1 MTVATKIL
9 IVENDRLVAR
19 DIRQQLM
26 RIGHNVLNVTGSGEE
41 ALVIA
46 HRERPDLVLMDIRL
60 DGEVDGVVAA
70 QQVRDQLGIPVVFLT
85 AHADD
90 ETIRRATRADPFG
103 YLLKPFEDSQLR
115 TVIEIALYKHRADRR
130 LFDSERR
137 YAVTLA
143 SIGEG
148 VIATDSASRITF
160 MNAIAEELT
169 GWKQSEG
176 LGQPLS
182 EVFRTVDE
190 DSGELIDNSASNA
203 APPDSV
209 VGQLKNT
216 ILLPRDGKAR
226 PISDCG
232 SPIVDDRG
240 ETTGV
245 VIVFRD
251 MTVRHQLEGA
261 LRSSMAELAR
271 ANRLTAL
278 GELSISIAHEVNQP
292 LMAIVTNAGTCLRW
306 LASDQP
312 NVQEARAAVERIV
325 RDGHRAGDVVAS
337 IRALAGKREAA
348 MEVVDLRRIIE
359 EVIALMRDDFRNNN
373 IKVTTDLQS
382 DARPILGDRVLLQQ
396 VMLNLITNA
405 AEAMSN
411 VDHSMRTLLISSRE
425 SPNLQ
430 VLTSVTDSGQGL
442 PSIDFGRVF
451 ESFFTTKAAG
461 IGVGLSI
468 CKSIVDLHNGII
480 WSEPSEPSGSR
491 FLFSIPIASQE
502 AKVGKGGDF
511 PTPHGCG

>member
-1 MTVATKIL
+1 MTLATKIL
-9 IVENDRLVAR
+9 VVEDDRLVAR
-19 DIRQQLM
+19 DIRQQLI
-26 RIGHNVLNVTGSGEE
+26 RIGHNVLKVTGSGEE

-60 DGEVDGVVAA
+60 DGQIDGIVAA

-90 ETIRRATRADPFG
+90 ETIRRATRAEPFG

-115 TVIEIALYKHRADRR
+115 TVIEIALYKHIADRR
-130 LFDSERR
+130 LFESERR

-148 VIATDSASRITF
+148 VIATDSALRITF

-176 LGQPLS
+176 VGRPLS
-182 EVFRTVDE
+182 EVFRIVDD
-190 DSGELIDNSASNA
+190 DSGKLIDNPASKA
-203 APPDSV
+203 APPDTV
-209 VGQLKNT
+209 VRRLNNT
-216 ILLPRDGKAR
+216 NLLSRDGKAR
-226 PISDCG
+226 LISDCD

-251 MTVRHQLEGA
+251 MTERHQIEGA
-261 LRSSMAELAR
+261 LRRSQAELAR
-271 ANRLTAL
+271 VNRLTAL

-306 LASDQP
+306 LAADQP
-312 NVQEARAAVERIV
+312 NVPEARAAVERIV

-337 IRALAGKREAA
+337 IRALAGNRAAA
-348 MEVVDLRRIIE
+348 MEIVHLRRIIE
-359 EVIALMRDDFRNNN
+359 EVMMLMRDDFRDND
-373 IKVTTDLQS
+373 IKVATDLQS

-405 AEAMSN
+405 VDAMAN
-411 VDHSMRTLLISSRE
+411 VNRSKRTLVISSRE
-425 SPNLQ
+425 ASNLQ
-430 VLTSVTDSGQGL
+430 VLTSVTDSGVGL
-442 PSIDFGRVF
+442 PQVDLGRVF
-451 ESFFTTKAAG
+451 ESFFTTKAG
-461 IGVGLSI
+461 GVGVGLSI
-468 CKSIVDLHNGII
+468 CRSIIDLHNGRI

-491 FLFSIPIASQE
+491 FQFSIPVAGPE
-502 AKVGKGGDF
+502 AKNG
-511 PTPHGCG
+511 

>member
-1 MTVATKIL
+1 MTIATKIL
-9 IVENDRLVAR
+9 VVEDDRLVAR

-26 RIGHNVLNVTGSGEE
+26 RIGHDVLNVTGSGEE

-60 DGEVDGVVAA
+60 DGEVDGIVAA

-90 ETIRRATRADPFG
+90 DTIRRATRAEPFG

-115 TVIEIALYKHRADRR
+115 TVIEIALYKHNADRR

-148 VIATDSASRITF
+148 VIATDSALQITF

-176 LGQPLS
+176 VGQPLS
-182 EVFRTVDE
+182 EVFRIADE
-190 DSGELIDNSASNA
+190 DTGELIDNPASKA
-203 APPDSV
+203 APPNTE
-209 VGQLKNT
+209 VGRLNNT
-216 ILLPRDGKAR
+216 ILLSRDGKAR
-226 PISDCG
+226 PISDCD

-251 MTVRHQLEGA
+251 MTERYQIEGA
-261 LRSSMAELAR
+261 LRRSLAELSR
-271 ANRLTAL
+271 INRLTAL

-306 LASDQP
+306 LTADQP
-312 NVQEARAAVERIV
+312 NIPEARAAVERIV

-337 IRALAGKREAA
+337 VRALAGNRTAA
-348 MEVVDLRRIIE
+348 MGVVYLRRIIE
-359 EVIALMRDDFRNNN
+359 EVLLLMRDDFRNND
-373 IKVTTDLQS
+373 IKVATDLQS

-396 VMLNLITNA
+396 VILNLITNA
-405 AEAMSN
+405 IDAMVN
-411 VDHSMRTLLISSRE
+411 VNRSKRTLVISSRE
-425 SPNLQ
+425 ASNLQ
-430 VLTSVTDSGQGL
+430 LLTSVTDSGLGL
-442 PSIDFGRVF
+442 PQIDPGRIF
-451 ESFFTTKAAG
+451 ESFFTTKTG
-461 IGVGLSI
+461 GVGVGLSI
-468 CKSIVDLHNGII
+468 CKSIIDLHNGRI
-480 WSEPSEPSGSR
+480 WSEPSEPSGSS
-491 FLFSIPIASQE
+491 FLFSIPVASPE
-502 AKVGKGGDF
+502 VKNG
-511 PTPHGCG
+511 